1 VVTGASKGIGASIA
15 KHLAAEGATLV
26 VNYSSSKNAADEVV
40 SEIKRDGGKAVAV
53 KADMSKKAEIEQLFA
68 EAKKNFGSVDILVN
82 NAGVYDL
89 LPLEQISEEHFH
101 KLFNLNVL
109 GLLLAT
115 QQAAKQ
121 FGPSGGNI
129 INVSSVVST
138 LAPPGSSV
146 YSATKAAVDAVT
158 RSLAKELGPRKI
170 RVNAIN
176 PGMIETEGLH
186 ATGIAESDFRK
197 QVETQTPL
205 GRIGQPNDIATVA
218 TFLAS
223 PDSGWIT
230 GETIYLS
237 GGMVIR

>member
-1 VVTGASKGIGASIA
+1 
-15 KHLAAEGATLV
+15 V